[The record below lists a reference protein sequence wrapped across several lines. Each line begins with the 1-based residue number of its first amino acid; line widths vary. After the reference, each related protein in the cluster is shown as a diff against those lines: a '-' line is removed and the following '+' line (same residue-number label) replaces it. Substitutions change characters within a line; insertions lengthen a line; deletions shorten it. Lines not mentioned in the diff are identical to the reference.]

1 MGFFRTLFNVFSGP
15 AFFLNLL
22 DCRFRKAVLH
32 LVLLSLLLS
41 LALTLGHSWIYSSR
55 IRTVCGNLYEQIG
68 SLRFTR
74 AEGVR
79 TLNRPQEK
87 QSYLLTDQL
96 RFDYYPGKTLT
107 AADVQKWNTPAGVL
121 CMDRGLVVWVENYAD
136 SGKGRFMVFPL
147 PADMADR
154 SGQGRSFFSVNSRQE
169 LYDFLSSRFVLEPG
183 AKLKLTEYEMTADI
197 TTGTLLL
204 LLRLFIFF
212 TALFS
217 LSMMVIGA
225 VLFFQCDAVF
235 LERDVGTET
244 DVQTDRGSADLHL
257 VSRHG
262 CNCVVF
268 LFLGADDFTADGVF
282 SGILSVLSGGVP
294 AGSAGVE
301 SAAGTGTG

>member
-96 RFDYYPGKTLT
+96 RFDYLFHS
-107 AADVQKWNTPAGVL
+107 AVQFVHDG
-121 CMDRGLVVWVENYAD
+121 DRGGIV
-136 SGKGRFMVFPL
+136 
-147 PADMADR
+147 
-154 SGQGRSFFSVNSRQE
+154 
-169 LYDFLSSRFVLEPG
+169 
-183 AKLKLTEYEMTADI
+183 
-197 TTGTLLL
+197 
-204 LLRLFIFF
+204 
-212 TALFS
+212 
-217 LSMMVIGA
+217 
-225 VLFFQCDAVF
+225 FQCDAVF

-244 DVQTDRGSADLHL
+244 DVQTDRGSADLHF